1 MKKHS
6 MAEAFRKRIA
16 LSGQRAVEITNLLKK
31 EKFDESDNLRA
42 TILFQ
47 KAAYLSGCE
56 EQYKQ
61 LITHVRLMGNE
72 ALIAKSQS
80 FANKLNC

>member
-72 ALIAKSQS
+72 ALIAKTKG
-80 FANKLNC
+80 FASKLNC

>member
-1 MKKHS
+1 MKNHEK
-6 MAEAFRKRIA
+6 AEAFRKRIA
-16 LSGQRAVEITNLLKK
+16 LSGQRVAEINNLLRK
-31 EKFDESDNLRA
+31 EQFDESDSLRA

>member
-1 MKKHS
+1 MKNHEK
-6 MAEAFRKRIA
+6 AEAFRKRIA
-16 LSGQRAVEITNLLKK
+16 LSGQRVAEINALLKK
-31 EKFDESDNLRA
+31 EQFDESDKLRA

-72 ALIAKSQS
+72 ALIAKTKG
-80 FANKLNC
+80 FASKLNC